1 MAFNENTRVKIPA
14 ILQLTRFGY
23 EYVSLK
29 DAVWDIDTNIFTD
42 IFRDSILRIN
52 AKPEPRMQRIPGANK
67 RASGI
72 TDFHPKEYSHT
83 GAENDQPGM
92 AAESV
97 SSYYN
102 IDISHDDI
110 SNLLIELKNLLDYED
125 LGRAFYN
132 RLVSTTG
139 IRLIDFEDFSNNR
152 FHVCTE
158 LTCKNGED
166 EFRPDITIL
175 INGMPLVFIEVK
187 KPNNIE
193 GILAERNRINA
204 RFQNKKFR
212 RFLNA
217 TQFMIFSNNME
228 YDNESTV
235 PIQGAFYA
243 SVSRTEA
250 AFNCFR
256 EEDPA
261 IFDRLSELDE
271 DLENFVLKDNNLVAI
286 KDSAEYITNKSTA
299 KPTNR
304 ILSSLLNKERLAL
317 ILQYGL
323 AYVDDVNGTSKH
335 ILRYPQLFATL
346 ALERA
351 IESGTKKGI
360 VWHTQGSGKTALA
373 FFNVAYLTNY
383 FQQLEIIPKFYF
395 IVDRLDL
402 LTQAQTEFESRKLR
416 VKIVNSRDDFVKN
429 ITSQGAIQNDSGE
442 NEITVVNIQKFSE
455 DSRATKK
462 GDYDLNVQ
470 RVYFLDEVHRSY
482 NPRGSFLANLMTSD
496 PNAIFIGLTGTP
508 LIKQKLKADGGQKAV
523 TFNSKDVFGEYI
535 HKYYYNLSIEDGYTL
550 RLIREG
556 IETQYQAQLKEILDQ
571 IEMLKGSAKKSDVFA
586 HTRYV
591 TELAKY
597 IVGDFE
603 KSRIRLNDATI
614 GGMVVCDT
622 SEQAKELFR
631 IISEQHTRIKAS
643 LILHDVDDKETR
655 RNNRDDFKRGKIDL
669 LIVFNMLL
677 TGFDAHRLKKLYLNR
692 VVKDHN
698 LLQALT
704 RVNRPYKDFRYGF
717 VVDFADIRNEF
728 NKTNAAYFEEL
739 QEEIGDE
746 WDKYSNLF
754 KSAEE
759 IETEI
764 ADIREK
770 LFAYDIE
777 NAEVFSEQINEIG
790 DKKII
795 LEIKS
800 ALENARTLGNLIRL
814 YGHDDLADKLDFAK
828 LKLLLTEV
836 NNRLA
841 LINQKDA
848 LENTGDETNLINL
861 AIEDIIFAFR
871 KVSEKELRLGIVDE
885 FKDQIRKTREAMQ
898 DNFDHAD
905 PVYVSLAEELERIFK
920 KKKVTEM
927 TTEDIQENIVL
938 LRGIYDRITEQNRRD
953 ALLKAKYEHDEKFT
967 RIHKRIIE
975 KKPDWKM
982 ISINLALLGIK
993 RETDDRIL
1001 YQKAVL
1007 GNEPYFAQSV
1017 QPLVINNFAGN
1028 AMKLGL
1034 ETARQINDLIVGEY
1048 MKEYRGTAAV

>member
-14 ILQLTRFGY
+14 ILRLIQLGY
-23 EYVSLK
+23 KYVSLK
-29 DAVWDIDTNIFTD
+29 DAKWDVDTNIFTD
-42 IFRDSILRIN
+42 IFSESICRIN
-52 AKPEPRMQRIPGANK
+52 AMPNPPRVAMSKKKTPQF
-67 RASGI
+67 S
-72 TDFHPKEYSHT
+72 EYDDRPS
-83 GAENDQPGM
+83 M
-92 AAESV
+92 AAEDTPR
-97 SSYYN
+97 YYRNAN
-102 IDISHDDI
+102 ITDEDIS
-110 SNLLIELKNLLDYED
+110 SLLLELKDLLDYED
-125 LGRAFYN
+125 LGGAFYK
-132 RLVSTTG
+132 RVLSTTG
-139 IRLIDFEDFSNNR
+139 IRLIDFEDFANNS

-175 INGMPLVFIEVK
+175 INGMPLIFIEVK

-193 GILAERNRINA
+193 GILAERDRINA
-204 RFQNKKFR
+204 RFRNRKFR

-228 YDNESTV
+228 YDNESAT

-243 SVSRTEA
+243 SVSSAEA
-250 AFNCFR
+250 SFNCFR
-256 EEDPA
+256 EEDA
-261 IFDRLSELDE
+261 IIFDDIVELDE
-271 DLENFVLKDNNLVAI
+271 DVEKFVLKDNNLVAI
-286 KDSAEYITNKSTA
+286 KDSAEYITNKSAT

-304 ILSSLLNKERLAL
+304 ILSSLLNKNRLAF
-317 ILQYGL
+317 ILKYGL

-335 ILRYPQLFATL
+335 IMRYPQLFAT
-346 ALERA
+346 RA
-351 IESGTKKGI
+351 IGRAIGEGAKKGI
-360 VWHTQGSGKTALA
+360 IWHTQGSGKTALA
-373 FFNVAYLTNY
+373 YFNVAYLTRY
-383 FQQLEIIPKFYF
+383 FQERHIVPKFYF
-395 IVDRLDL
+395 VVDRLDL
-402 LTQAQTEFESRKLR
+402 LTQAQTEFENRKLR
-416 VKIVNSRDDFVKN
+416 VKIVNSRNDFVKN
-429 ITSQGAIQNDSGE
+429 IALRGAVQNTGGE

-455 DSRATKK
+455 DSKATKQD
-462 GDYDLNVQ
+462 DYDLNVQ

-482 NPRGSFLANLMTSD
+482 NPHGSFLANLMTSD

-508 LIKQKLKADGGQKAV
+508 LIKQKLKAEGGRKV
-523 TFNSKDVFGEYI
+523 ITFNSKDVFGDYI

-556 IETQYQAQLKEILDQ
+556 IETQYQARLKEILDR
-571 IEMLKGSAKKSDVFA
+571 IEMLKGSAKKSEVFA

-597 IVGDFE
+597 IIRDFE
-603 KSRIRLNDATI
+603 GSRVRLGDATI

-622 SEQAKELFR
+622 SDQARELYR
-631 IISEQHTRIKAS
+631 VIREQHPQIKAS

-655 RNNRDDFKRGKIDL
+655 RNNRDDFKRGKTDL

-698 LLQALT
+698 LLQTLT
-704 RVNRPYKDFRYGF
+704 RVNRPYKNFRYGF

-728 NKTNAAYFEEL
+728 DKTNAAYFAEL

-746 WDKYSNLF
+746 WDKYGNLF
-754 KSAEE
+754 KTAEE
-759 IETEI
+759 IEAEI

-777 NAEVFSEQINEIG
+777 NAEVFSEQISEID

-814 YGHDDLADKLDFAK
+814 YGHDELADRLDFAK
-828 LKLLLTEV
+828 LKILLTEV

-841 LINQKDA
+841 LINQKEA
-848 LENTGDETNLINL
+848 LENAEDDSSLINL
-861 AIEDIIFAFR
+861 AIENIIFAFR
-871 KVSEKELRLGIVDE
+871 KVSEKELQLGIVDD
-885 FKDQIRKTREAMQ
+885 FKEQIRKTREAMQ
-898 DNFDHAD
+898 SNFDHAD
-905 PVYVSLAEELERIFK
+905 SVYVSLSEELERIFK

-938 LRGIYDRITEQNRRD
+938 LRGICDRVTEQNRRD

-967 RIHKRIIE
+967 RVHKRIVE

-982 ISINLALLGIK
+982 ISVNQALLDIK
-993 RETDDRIL
+993 HKTDDQIL

-1007 GNEPYFAQSV
+1007 NNEPYFAQEV
-1017 QPLVINNFAGN
+1017 QPLVITGFGSN
-1028 AMKLGL
+1028 ALKLDPA
-1034 ETARQINDLIVGEY
+1034 TARQIKDLIVGEY
-1048 MKEYRGTAAV
+1048 MKEYRGEATA

>member
-14 ILQLTRFGY
+14 ILHLTQLGY

-29 DAVWDIDTNIFTD
+29 DTKLDADTNIFTD
-42 IFRDSILRIN
+42 IFTESIRRIN
-52 AKPEPRMQRIPGANK
+52 AMPNPLRVAMAKKRRKPKTTDYDFETDDEQPRMVAEDVSYYYNAN
-67 RASGI
+67 I
-72 TDFHPKEYSHT
+72 TYED
-83 GAENDQPGM
+83 
-92 AAESV
+92 V
-97 SSYYN
+97 SS
-102 IDISHDDI
+102 
-110 SNLLIELKNLLDYED
+110 LLLELKDLLDYED
-125 LGRAFYN
+125 LGRAFYK
-132 RLVSTTG
+132 RILSTTG
-139 IRLIDFEDFSNNR
+139 IRLIDFEDFSNNS

-193 GILAERNRINA
+193 GILAERNRINV

-212 RFLNA
+212 RFLNT

-228 YDNESTV
+228 YDNESAV

-243 SVSRTEA
+243 SVSSTEVS
-250 AFNCFR
+250 FNCFR
-256 EEDPA
+256 EEDGI
-261 IFDRLSELDE
+261 IFDDITELDE
-271 DLENFVLKDNNLVAI
+271 EVENTVLKDNNLVAI
-286 KDSAEYITNKSTA
+286 KESGEYITNKSAT

-304 ILSSLLNKERLAL
+304 ILSSLLNKERLAFVL
-317 ILQYGL
+317 KYGL
-323 AYVDDVNGTSKH
+323 VYVEDVNGTSKH
-335 ILRYPQLFATL
+335 IMRYPQLFATL
-346 ALERA
+346 AIENA
-351 IESGTKKGI
+351 IEEGTKKGI
-360 VWHTQGSGKTALA
+360 IWHTQGSGKTALA
-373 FFNVAYLTNY
+373 YFNVAYLTDY
-383 FQQLEIIPKFYF
+383 FQERYTVPKFYF
-395 IVDRLDL
+395 VVDRLDL

-416 VKIVNSRDDFVKN
+416 VKIANSRDDFIKN
-429 ITSQGAIQNDSGE
+429 ITSQGAVQNDSGD

-455 DSRATKK
+455 DSKVTKQ
-462 GDYDLNVQ
+462 GDYDINVQ

-508 LIKQKLKADGGQKAV
+508 LIKQKLKAEGGQKAM
-523 TFNSKDVFGEYI
+523 TFNSKDVFGDYI

-556 IETQYQAQLKEILDQ
+556 IETQYQVQLKEILDQ
-571 IEMLKGSAKKSDVFA
+571 IELLKGSAKKSEVFS
-586 HTRYV
+586 HTKYV
-591 TELAKY
+591 TELAAY
-597 IVGDFE
+597 IVRDFE

-631 IISEQHTRIKAS
+631 IIEEQHTQIKSS

-669 LIVFNMLL
+669 LIVYNMLL

-698 LLQALT
+698 LLQTLT
-704 RVNRPYKDFRYGF
+704 RVNRPYKNFRFGF

-728 NKTNAAYFEEL
+728 DKTNAAYFEEL

-754 KSAEE
+754 KTTEE
-759 IETEI
+759 IKTEI
-764 ADIREK
+764 ADIKEK

-777 NAEVFSEQINEIG
+777 NAEVFSEQINEIE

-841 LINQKDA
+841 LINQKEA
-848 LENTGDETNLINL
+848 LENAEDESSLINL
-861 AIEDIIFAFR
+861 AIENIIFAFR
-871 KVSEKELRLGIVDE
+871 KVSEKELQLGIVDD
-885 FKDQIRKTREAMQ
+885 FKEQIRKTREAMQ
-898 DNFDHAD
+898 DNFDHDD
-905 PVYVSLAEELERIFK
+905 PEYVSLAEELERIFK

-927 TTEDIQENIVL
+927 STEDIQENTVL
-938 LRGIYDRITEQNRRD
+938 LRSIYDRITEQNRRN

-967 RIHKRIIE
+967 RIHKRIVE
-975 KKPDWKM
+975 KKPDWKLT
-982 ISINLALLGIK
+982 SILSALLGIK
-993 RETDDRIL
+993 HKTDDQIL

-1007 GNEPYFAQSV
+1007 NNEPYFAQEV
-1017 QPLVINNFAGN
+1017 QRLVIPGFCSN
-1028 AMKLGL
+1028 ALKLDGT
-1034 ETARQINDLIVGEY
+1034 TARQINDLIVGEY
-1048 MKEYRGTAAV
+1048 MKEYRGVATA